1 MALESPLDGAGSC
14 SMGFS
19 LMFRYFRI
27 DLTNVL
33 YRSSIV
39 RALERGPTTTPRTT
53 TAREGGTEREKGEKR
68 KEKSPKSIRDLC

>member
-1 MALESPLDGAGSC
+1 MALELPLDGAGSYFR
-14 SMGFS
+14 SFS
-19 LMFRYFRI
+19 LMFRYFRV

-53 TAREGGTEREKGEKR
+53 TAREGGTEREGREKKR
-68 KEKSPKSIRDLC
+68 KES